1 MDFELSS
8 LIELYAYKVED
19 LEQGREPRGGRA
31 SLLRLRRYLL
41 ESKLPG
47 PLAKRFRE
55 IDRHYREQPVVEAEP
70 VAQAEPV
77 STMPNLDI
85 DLGIVELPIEEEQIH
100 EPDEPQKIQQVFAEQ
115 VFWTR
120 LKRELGRVVKG
131 YLGGRRYELRLAY
144 AFLQNFEAYS
154 KTPTFA
160 SDFNLS
166 RFKLSEPIPNLSD
179 PLVSLDDEEVALAL
193 LLEIFRIAMDLGD
206 LKKYPL
212 SLPPEGVVPY
222 LRRFLRHIVETPDSL
237 PIVVPGGGPS
247 TEELRAALDEARR
260 SALTAHE
267 REALVR
273 DLEEKLRKVA
283 AEERRMKLV
292 VDEDRRR
299 FLTAAARLSALLQ
312 RYLPIPRGEALF
324 PRVPEP
330 LSSSSEPGSKLEEIP
345 KGATMVTIKR
355 VPVRFQLGGVPLTIS
370 VAGDDT
376 QLTIA
381 GNEHQLKEDEPL
393 TVPHENWE
401 VWAFRHDDFVH
412 VRLEVREGAQLS
424 QLLTE
429 GSVLAHLVHPYK
441 DYAYLRLL
449 RAFSARLKGPV
460 NYEEYAPESAQRFAE
475 APLDTLEIFARKGL
489 GVVKGRLQRTPG
501 GFKLL
506 REVAHDLGL
515 EPEGQKLS
523 RVISNWLNYRPP
535 TRETLG
541 GELGVATIASE
552 PVNIQAGNL
561 VLSVRQSDGVVYVGS
576 AGSVPRKL
584 DDLMIWPLEEEAV
597 VIAREGN
604 RVAHTSVK
612 VV

>member
-8 LIELYAYKVED
+8 LIELYEYKVNDVEN
-19 LEQGREPRGGRA
+19 GREPRGGRA
-31 SLLRLRRYLL
+31 SLLQLRRFLL
-41 ESKLPG
+41 EARLPG

-55 IDRHYREQPVVEAEP
+55 IDRRYREQPAAES
-70 VAQAEPV
+70 EPV
-77 STMPNLDI
+77 SEEHSIEAAPEVEI
-85 DLGIVELPIEEEQIH
+85 DLGIVELPVEEEELH

-115 VFWTR
+115 VYWTR
-120 LKRELGRVVKG
+120 LKRELGRVARG

-144 AFLQNFEAYS
+144 TFLQNFEAYS
-154 KTPTFA
+154 QTPTFA

-166 RFKLSEPIPNLSD
+166 RFKLTEPIPSLSD

-222 LRRFLRHIVETPDSL
+222 LRRFLRHIVETPEAL
-237 PIVVPGGGPS
+237 PVVLPGGGPS
-247 TEELRAALDEARR
+247 SDELRAALDEARR
-260 SALTAHE
+260 SAITAHE

-283 AEERRMKLV
+283 SEERRMRLV
-292 VDEDRRR
+292 VDEDRGR

-312 RYLPIPRGEALF
+312 RYLPAPRGEAAF
-324 PRVPEP
+324 PPVPEP
-330 LSSSSEPGSKLEEIP
+330 LSGSEEPGGRLEEIP

-355 VPVRFQLGGVPLTIS
+355 VPARFQLGGIPLTIS

-381 GNEHQLKEDEPL
+381 GTEHQLKEGEPL
-393 TVPHENWE
+393 MAPYENWE
-401 VWAFRHDDFVH
+401 VWAFRHGDYVH
-412 VRLEVREGAQLS
+412 IRLEVREGAQLS

-460 NYEEYAPESAQRFAE
+460 NYEEYAPESAGRFAE
-475 APLDTLEIFARKGL
+475 APLDTLEAFARKGL
-489 GVVKGRLQRTPG
+489 GVVKNRLQRTPG

-506 REVAHDLGL
+506 REVAADLGL
-515 EPEGQKLS
+515 EPEGHKLYRALS
-523 RVISNWLNYRPP
+523 DWLNYRPP

-541 GELGVATIASE
+541 GELGVATVASD
-552 PVNIQAGNL
+552 PVNVQAGNL
-561 VLSVRQSDGVVYVGS
+561 VLSIRQADGVVYVGS

-584 DDLMIWPLEEEAV
+584 DDLMIWPLEKEAL

-604 RVAHTSVK
+604 RVAHTTVR

>member
-8 LIELYAYKVED
+8 LIELYEYKVDD
-19 LEQGREPRGGRA
+19 LAQGREPRGGRA
-31 SLLRLRRYLL
+31 SLLQLRKYLL

-55 IDRHYREQPVVEAEP
+55 IDRRYREQPATEPAPPLGPAAPPQTQDVE
-70 VAQAEPV
+70 
-77 STMPNLDI
+77 I
-85 DLGIVELPIEEEQIH
+85 DLGIVELPLEEEQPH

-115 VFWTR
+115 VYWTR
-120 LKRELGRVVKG
+120 LKRELSRVARG

-166 RFKLSEPIPNLSD
+166 RFKLSEPIPSLSD
-179 PLVSLDDEEVALAL
+179 PLVTLDDEEVALAL
-193 LLEIFRIAMDLGD
+193 LLELFHIAMDLGD
-206 LKKYPL
+206 LNKYPL

-222 LRRFLRHIVETPDSL
+222 LRRFLRHIVETPEAL
-237 PIVVPGGGPS
+237 PLVIPGGGPS
-247 TEELRAALDEARR
+247 TEELRTALDEARR

-267 REALVR
+267 REGLVR
-273 DLEEKLRKVA
+273 DLEEKLRKAA
-283 AEERRMKLV
+283 AEERRLRMV
-292 VDEDRRR
+292 IDEDRGR

-312 RYLPIPRGEALF
+312 RYLPAPRGEAAF

-330 LSSSSEPGSKLEEIP
+330 LAAGSGEGAKLEEVP
-345 KGATMVTIKR
+345 KGATMVTIQL
-355 VPVRFQLGGVPLTIS
+355 VPARFQLGGVPLTLS
-370 VAGDDT
+370 VAGDDAL
-376 QLTIA
+376 LTIA
-381 GNEHQLKEDEPL
+381 GGERQLKEDEPL
-393 TVPHENWE
+393 IVPYENWE
-401 VWAFRHDDFVH
+401 VWAFRHADFAH
-412 VRLEVREGAQLS
+412 IRLEVREGAQLS

-475 APLDTLEIFARKGL
+475 APLDTLEAFARKGL
-489 GVVKGRLQRTPG
+489 SVVKGRLQRTPG
-501 GFKLL
+501 GLKLL
-506 REVAHDLGL
+506 REVSADLGL
-515 EPEGQKLS
+515 EAEGQKLF
-523 RVISNWLNYRPP
+523 RVLSDWLNYRPP

-541 GELGVATIASE
+541 GELGVATVASD

-561 VLSVRQSDGVVYVGS
+561 VLSVRQAEGVVYVGS

-584 DDLMIWPLEEEAV
+584 EDLMIWPLEEEAV

-604 RVAHTSVK
+604 RVAHTTVK